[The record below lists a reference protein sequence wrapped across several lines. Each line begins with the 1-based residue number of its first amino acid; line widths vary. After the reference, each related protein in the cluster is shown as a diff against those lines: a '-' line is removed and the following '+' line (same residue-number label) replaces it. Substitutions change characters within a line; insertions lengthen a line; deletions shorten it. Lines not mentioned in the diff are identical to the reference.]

1 MFTENK
7 KIKILPILVVVLSV
21 VSVLIATH
29 QAQADWWPPSTWG
42 SDIVAN
48 GLAGVTGKFVGFFV
62 YIINYFIS
70 MVLAIVIV
78 VEAWFIQVVLQINDN
93 IVNTLVVQSG
103 FTVTLAIAN
112 LGFVMGIIV
121 IALATILKRETYG
134 IKQILWKLV
143 VAAIIVNF
151 SLVIGGIIINFA
163 NTMTKSFMTAFPG
176 QGGGYFTFA
185 SRVASMFQPQQFASV
200 DTSKTDVQNVGS
212 QLGTDI
218 GSVIAPIFSLVY
230 ASVFL
235 VFIIIILGV
244 FIFMLM
250 ARYVILSILL
260 ILMPLAWLTWVFPK
274 LSSNFS
280 KWWNTFIRWCFF
292 APIVIFFL
300 WLVINTAAIMD
311 QNTTLNPLNPDTIS
325 ANFQSTSSNP
335 LIAAVSNFF
344 GAMLTPIIKNSL
356 NAFVLIGLT
365 VGGIIAANSLSIAG
379 AGAAIGAVKTVGGAV
394 QGWAGRIGK
403 KGLRATG
410 RALGVENLAERMR
423 TGQVPGV
430 SKIPGLR
437 ELVAT
442 GGRRLAGVMSN
453 KELVDRM
460 SKEVPDDPEEI
471 KKNLAG
477 PMATERRM
485 AHLNRLAQMNELDDD
500 VMVGS
505 QKFSEWKDTHQ
516 ADFANYGQDKLNK
529 DGNKILGGDKEMRDA
544 AKALEAGEKDV
555 KDASG
560 KTVDAAELL
569 QKASDRFVKG
579 LNRADMSKMQVNR
592 IFSDKTSKEH
602 RQALLG
608 SFAANAPQLIPNLM
622 PKAKSNALKM
632 LKTDF
637 SDDMIREKREAVM
650 KDTSLSVEEIEET
663 LARLD
668 DAQKIFKDSWSNNA
682 LGFIPAEGAVTAAQ
696 QAGGGGTAAATTKTP

>member
-1 MFTENK
+1 MPSINRKVKTLIVLVAVFSVLAFLLSPHQAHADVFSLGDIASKAIGTIVYGINY
-7 KIKILPILVVVLSV
+7 IIAILFSV
-21 VSVLIATH
+21 VIA
-29 QAQADWWPPSTWG
+29 
-42 SDIVAN
+42 I
-48 GLAGVTGKFVGFFV
+48 
-62 YIINYFIS
+62 
-70 MVLAIVIV
+70 
-78 VEAWFIQVVLQINDN
+78 EAWLIQIVLQINDH
-93 IVNTLVVQSG
+93 IVDTLVVQSG

-151 SLVIGGIIINFA
+151 SLVIGGIIIHFA
-163 NTMTKSFMTAFPG
+163 NVMTGSFMTAFPG
-176 QGGGYFTFA
+176 QGGGSLQGGFA
-185 SRVASMFQPQQFASV
+185 SSMAAMFNPQQFLSPQ
-200 DTSKTDVQNVGS
+200 DKTVGS
-212 QLGTDI
+212 ISSGSGAAFEFLSAYADVI
-218 GSVIAPIFSLVY
+218 GGSLSGIVAIILSTVNLLFIVIV
-230 ASVFL
+230 
-235 VFIIIILGV
+235 LGV
-244 FIFMLM
+244 FFFMLM

-260 ILMPLAWLTWVFPK
+260 VLMPLAWLTWVFPK
-274 LSSNFS
+274 LSGNFS
-280 KWWNTFIRWCFF
+280 KWWGTFIRWCFF
-292 APIVIFFL
+292 APIVVFFL
-300 WLVINTAAIMD
+300 WLVINTGAIM
-311 QNTTLNPLNPDTIS
+311 NTQTSLNPLNSTVVNT
-325 ANFQSTSSNP
+325 NFASTSSDP
-335 LIAAVSNFF
+335 FLAAISSFF
-344 GAMLTPIIKNSL
+344 GSKLTPIIKNTLQSL
-356 NAFVLIGLT
+356 VLIGLT
-365 VGGIIAANSLSIAG
+365 IGGIIAANSLSIAG
-379 AGAAIGAVKTVGGAV
+379 AGAAMGAVKSVGGAV

-453 KELVDRM
+453 KELVNRM

-529 DGNKILGGDKEMRDA
+529 DGNKILGGTKEMRDA
-544 AKALEAGEKDV
+544 AKALEAGEKQV
-555 KDASG
+555 KDSSG
-560 KTVDAAELL
+560 NMVDAAELL
-569 QKASDRFVKG
+569 HKASDNFVKG
-579 LNRADMSKMQVNR
+579 LGRSDMPKMQVNR

-608 SFAANAPQLIPNLM
+608 SFAANAPTLIPNLM

-696 QAGGGGTAAATTKTP
+696 QTGGGGTAATKTP